1 MTAACLPTTTPCD
14 SPSEPE
20 QTAAGAAAMAARRG
34 PSRRALVRWAIG
46 GLVLGRFAAAGATA
60 PTLRLGT
67 STPGGGFALYGET
80 LASVLNRRAGRTV
93 LQAVPTRGTEE
104 NLQRLA
110 RGELDAALIQ
120 GTAAN
125 QVLQGE
131 AAGAA
136 GGRLPVLFAMYPSP
150 GMLAVPA
157 DATARRL
164 EDLRGQPVVFGV
176 PSSGLVLLARQVFGA
191 LGLDIDRD
199 FRAVYVE
206 QAAQGPQR
214 VLAGEAMG
222 LWGAGEGWPGFTTLA
237 QSPRGA
243 RFLGPAPEQIPR
255 ILQAQPFLKPMTMPA
270 GSYRGLDQDLK
281 TVGSWNL
288 ILARTDLP
296 AAAGLALATA
306 LHEAAG
312 DLGRA
317 LPQAAMSTAASTAQ
331 AVPSAD
337 LLHPGTAQLLRTL
350 KLLPG

>member
-1 MTAACLPTTTPCD
+1 MAATKPPPS
-14 SPSEPE
+14 SPRCGAGPVPRKA
-20 QTAAGAAAMAARRG
+20 QRRAFVVQLAATGLALGAMARTGAAE
-34 PSRRALVRWAIG
+34 
-46 GLVLGRFAAAGATA
+46 A
-60 PTLRLGT
+60 PLRLGT

-80 LASVLNRRAGRTV
+80 LATVLNRRAGRTV
-93 LQAVPTRGTEE
+93 LRAVPTRGTDE

-110 RGELDAALIQ
+110 SGELDAALIQ

-131 AAGAA
+131 GAT
-136 GGRLPVLFAMYPSP
+136 RMPVLFAMYPSP

-157 DATARRL
+157 DASARRL

-191 LGLDIDRD
+191 LGMDIDRD

-214 VLAGEAMG
+214 VLDGQAVG
-222 LWGAGEGWPGFTTLA
+222 LWGAGEGWPGFVKLA

-243 RFLGPAPEQIPR
+243 RFLAPAPAQIPR
-255 ILQAQPFLKPMTMPA
+255 ILDAQPFLKAMTMPA
-270 GSYRGLDQDLK
+270 GTYAGLHEDLQ

-288 ILARTDLP
+288 ILARPDLP
-296 AAAGLALATA
+296 QATAQAFATA

-317 LPQAAMSTAASTAQ
+317 LPQAAMSTAAATAE
-331 AVPSAD
+331 ATPSPA
-337 LLHPGTAQLLRTL
+337 LLHPGTAQLLRAL